1 MVFQSNE
8 SLMAFHALI
17 FLHTEWMSVCEF
29 FLQDV
34 DLSGA
39 NWQNKRPK
47 QKDCEIPLSH
57 SPKTLPLRKQELSR
71 ENKNARRKKDV
82 MW

>member
-8 SLMAFHALI
+8 RHMVFHALLS
-17 FLHTEWMSVCEF
+17 LHTEWMSVCEL

-34 DLSGA
+34 DLSDA
-39 NWQNKRPK
+39 NWQTKKRK
-47 QKDCEIPLSH
+47 LKDCNIPLSH

-82 MW
+82 M